1 MRLLGALLASWT
13 SISSSFPRF
22 GKFSAIIYFNKL
34 SIPFFPLFSL
44 WDIHYSNVALL
55 KELETLTEFL
65 YFLISYFSFLF
76 IPKCMSWSLLILS
89 SIWSAL
95 FPMLASEYF
104 VPFIEFFSSR
114 ISVWFFYC
122 YYLFTYLAILWGMW
136 DLTSLTRD
144 RTRISCIGRME
155 S

>member
-1 MRLLGALLASWT
+1 MSWRWSFVLKISDHPLASLTWV
-13 SISSSFPRF
+13 SKSLCRF
-22 GKFSAIIYFNKL
+22 GKFSAIISLNKL
-34 SIPFFPLFSL
+34 SLPFFALFSL
-44 WDIHYSNVALL
+44 WDIHYFNVALL

-76 IPKCMSWSLLILS
+76 ISKFMSWSLLILS

-104 VPFIEFFSSR
+104 ISFIEFFSSR

-122 YYLFTYLAILWGMW
+122 
-136 DLTSLTRD
+136 
-144 RTRISCIGRME
+144 
-155 S
+155 